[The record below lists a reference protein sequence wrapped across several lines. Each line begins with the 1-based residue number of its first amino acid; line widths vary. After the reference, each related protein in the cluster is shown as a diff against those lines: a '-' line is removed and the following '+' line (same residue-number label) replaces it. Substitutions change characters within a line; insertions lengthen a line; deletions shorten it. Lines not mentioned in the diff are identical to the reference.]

1 MLYPYLQVILSD
13 FLSEGPLS
21 VVEVQVESVSMSA
34 VCGLHHAVL
43 RRVQVRIRMKNLL
56 VVKIKPTHTVNVM
69 SHAFRHF

>member
-1 MLYPYLQVILSD
+1 MSD

-43 RRVQVRIRMKNLL
+43 RRVQVRIHTKNLPT
-56 VVKIKPTHTVNVM
+56 VKIKLTCTVNVM
-69 SHAFRHF
+69 SHAFRPF